1 MRLVIF
7 TVYDSCAELFG
18 QPFFTNTV
26 GAAERIIGE
35 AVNEAGHS
43 FNKHPGDYTLFE
55 LGTYESDTG
64 AIITLP
70 AAINRGLLIT
80 YKKEQTATPIQRGMS
95 VVPGMEYEEELIA
108 AGGNVVTTAKQKEN

>member
-35 AVNEAGHS
+35 AVNEGDHP

-55 LGTYESDTG
+55 LGTFESDTG
-64 AIITLP
+64 VIETLP

-80 YKKEQTATPIQRGMS
+80 FKRETTPVQRGMS

-108 AGGNVVTTAKQKEN
+108 AGGNVVTTAMQKEN